1 MRLVNIDKPSL
12 FDKIIT
18 NGIIYKDGGYMFWN
32 SKFFIFTLGLAMGA
46 LALAPLISF
55 KPCPKSH
62 LNLFAPQ
69 ITTETEA
76 LVKEIIHNNSTVAQT
91 LITQLNEQ
99 HQHNLAQLQK
109 AFPFTQEEWDHVGE
123 TLTFIK
129 SQDAEY
135 TPENTVPSNN
145 PYVIMVRALL
155 AQYEINPDKVTI
167 TLVNNPTKTMNASTG
182 QGYAN
187 GQMIHEIEINIPQ
200 FSKLSTEVQEATLKH
215 EIMHLK
221 NYDPLE
227 RALISNLLEK
237 HGFSAEQ
244 YESTPEY
251 RAYYHHQEFRAD
263 LFASLDS
270 IETGKALQKS
280 CIDFL
285 QKYPEKQNKNSHPSD
300 LQRYYAIA
308 RLITYLEAENTLKSL

>member
-1 MRLVNIDKPSL
+1 
-12 FDKIIT
+12 
-18 NGIIYKDGGYMFWN
+18 MFLN
-32 SKFFIFTLGLAMGA
+32 SKFFIFILGLAIGA

-55 KPCPKSH
+55 KPRSRSH

-76 LVKEIIHNNSTVAQT
+76 FVKEIINNNSTVAQT
-91 LITQLNEQ
+91 LIIQLQEQ
-99 HQHNLAQLQK
+99 HQHNLEQLQK
-109 AFPFTQEEWDHVGE
+109 AFPFTQEEWNNVWE

-129 SQDAEY
+129 NQDAEY
-135 TPENTVPSNN
+135 TPENIVPSND
-145 PYVIMVRALL
+145 PYVVRVRTLL
-155 AQYEINPDKVTI
+155 TQYGINPDKVAI
-167 TLVNNPTKTMNASTG
+167 ILVNNPTKTMNASAG

-187 GQMIHEIEINIPQ
+187 GKVLHEIEINIPQ
-200 FSKLSTEVQEATLKH
+200 FSKLCKEVQEATLKH

-237 HGFSAEQ
+237 HGFTAED
-244 YESTPEY
+244 YENTPEY

-263 LFASLDS
+263 LLASLDS

-280 CIDFL
+280 CMDFL
-285 QKYPEKQNKNSHPSD
+285 HKYPEKHDKNSHPSD
-300 LQRYYAIA
+300 LQRYYALA
-308 RLITYLEAENTLKSL
+308 RLITYLEAENALKSL